1 MSLARRR
8 AHRVRKHASVA
19 SRHPTAFINF
29 KQGGSK
35 MPTAAQRLAR
45 ARALESMVRDI
56 AREEILPRYLKS
68 ARNRKADGSLF
79 TEADVESQRR
89 FTEALPQ
96 LMPGP
101 VLGEE
106 MSAEEQ
112 ARLWSEGQRG
122 LWCID
127 PIDGTTNFANGIP
140 FFAVSIA
147 YLVDHEP
154 RFGVVYNPI
163 TDESFYAA
171 KGAGAFLNGTEL
183 PLRGGASQLKD
194 AVAGV
199 DFKRISHHLGDEL
212 AVRPPYYSQR
222 NFGSSALEWCFV
234 AAGRLDVYLHG
245 GQMLWDYAAGQL
257 ILSESGGQA
266 IALDGGTLMAGPA
279 VKRGVIAAA
288 SPALFAEWRAWLQA
302 HS

>member
-1 MSLARRR
+1 
-8 AHRVRKHASVA
+8 
-19 SRHPTAFINF
+19 
-29 KQGGSK
+29 
-35 MPTAAQRLAR
+35 MPTAAIRLSR
-45 ARALESMVRDI
+45 ARALESMVREV

-68 ARNRKADGSLF
+68 ARNRKEDGSLF

-89 FTEALPQ
+89 FSEELPK
-96 LMPGP
+96 LLPGA

-106 MSAEEQ
+106 MTAAEQ
-112 ARLWSEGQRG
+112 AHLWNEGARG

-140 FFAVSIA
+140 LFAVSIA
-147 YLVDHEP
+147 YLIDHQP
-154 RFGVVYNPI
+154 VIGVVYNPI

-171 KGAGAFLNGTEL
+171 RGAGAFLHGAEL
-183 PLRGGASQLKD
+183 PLRSGAVSLRD

-245 GQMLWDYAAGQL
+245 GQMLWDYAAGRL
-257 ILSESGGQA
+257 ILAEAGGQA
-266 IALDGGTLMAGPA
+266 EALDGGELMAGPA
-279 VKRGVIAAA
+279 IKRGVIAAVTP
-288 SPALFAEWRAWLQA
+288 SLFTEWSAWVKGR
-302 HS
+302 S

>member
-1 MSLARRR
+1 
-8 AHRVRKHASVA
+8 
-19 SRHPTAFINF
+19 
-29 KQGGSK
+29 
-35 MPTAAQRLAR
+35 MPTASQRLAR
-45 ARALESMVRDI
+45 ARALESLVRDI
-56 AREEILPRYLKS
+56 ARDEILPRYLKS

-79 TEADVESQRR
+79 TEADMASQQR
-89 FTEALPQ
+89 FSEALPAF
-96 LMPGP
+96 LPGA

-106 MSAEEQ
+106 MTAAEQ
-112 ARLWSEGQRG
+112 AALWRDGARG

-140 FFAVSIA
+140 LFAVSIA
-147 YLVDHEP
+147 YLIEHEP
-154 RFGVVYNPI
+154 VIGVVYNPI

-171 KGAGAFLNGTEL
+171 RGAGAFLNGAEL
-183 PLRGGASQLKD
+183 PLRAGATELRD

-245 GQMLWDYAAGQL
+245 GQMLWDYAAGRL
-257 ILSESGGQA
+257 ILAEAGGVA
-266 IALDGGTLMAGPA
+266 EALDGGVLMSGPA
-279 VKRGVIAAA
+279 IKRGVIAAT
-288 SPALFAEWRAWLQA
+288 SPALFAEWSAWVKA
-302 HS
+302 RS

>member
-1 MSLARRR
+1 
-8 AHRVRKHASVA
+8 
-19 SRHPTAFINF
+19 
-29 KQGGSK
+29 
-35 MPTAAQRLAR
+35 MPTATQRLAQ
-45 ARALESMVRDI
+45 ARALESLVREI
-56 AREEILPRYLKS
+56 AREVILPRYLKS

-79 TEADVESQRR
+79 TEADLESQRR
-89 FTEALPQ
+89 FTEALP
-96 LMPGP
+96 LLAPGA

-106 MSAEEQ
+106 MAAAEQ
-112 ARLWSEGQRG
+112 AHLWSAGRRG

-147 YLVDHEP
+147 YLTEHEP
-154 RFGVVYNPI
+154 RFGVVYNPV

-171 KGAGAFLNGTEL
+171 KGAGAFLNGVEL
-183 PLRGGASQLKD
+183 PLRAAAPSLHD
-194 AVAGV
+194 AVAGI

-234 AAGRLDVYLHG
+234 AAGRLDVYVHG
-245 GQMLWDYAAGQL
+245 GQMLWDYAAGRL
-257 ILSESGGQA
+257 ILDEAGGEA
-266 IALDGGTLMAGPA
+266 AALDGGSLIAGPA

-288 SPALFAEWRAWLQA
+288 NPTLFAEWRKWVAA

>member
-1 MSLARRR
+1 M
-8 AHRVRKHASVA
+8 
-19 SRHPTAFINF
+19 
-29 KQGGSK
+29 
-35 MPTAAQRLAR
+35 
-45 ARALESMVRDI
+45 
-56 AREEILPRYLKS
+56 ILPRYLRT

-79 TEADVESQRR
+79 TEADIESQREFSR
-89 FTEALPQ
+89 ELPAL
-96 LMPGP
+96 LSGV

-106 MSAEEQ
+106 MPLEEQ
-112 ARLWSEGQRG
+112 AELWNAGKSG

-127 PIDGTTNFANGIP
+127 PIDGTTNFINGIP

-154 RFGVVYNPI
+154 RFGVVYNPV

-171 KGAGAFLNGTEL
+171 KGSGAWLNGARL
-183 PLRGGASQLKD
+183 PLRPAAGGLGE

-199 DFKRISHHLGDEL
+199 DFKRISPQLSDEL
-212 AVRPPYYSQR
+212 ARRPPYYSQR

-245 GQMLWDYAAGQL
+245 GQMLWDYAAGHL
-257 ILSESGGQA
+257 ILAEAGGVGM
-266 IALDGGTLMAGPA
+266 ALDGAPMMAGPS

-288 SPALFAEWRAWLQA
+288 SPDLFSQWRGWIAA
-302 HS
+302 HSP

>member
-1 MSLARRR
+1 MST
-8 AHRVRKHASVA
+8 K
-19 SRHPTAFINF
+19 
-29 KQGGSK
+29 
-35 MPTAAQRLAR
+35 AQKLAR
-45 ARALESMVRDI
+45 ARALESLVRGI
-56 AREEILPRYLKS
+56 AREEVLPRFLKT
-68 ARNRKADGSLF
+68 ARNHKADGSLF

-89 FTEALPQ
+89 LVEALPRH
-96 LMPGP
+96 LPGP

-106 MSAEEQ
+106 MTPAEQ
-112 ARLWSEGQRG
+112 ADLWAQGRQG

-140 FFAVSIA
+140 FFAVAVA

-154 RFGVVYNPI
+154 RLGVVYNPI

-171 KGAGAFLNGTEL
+171 KGAGAYLNGVPL
-183 PLRGGASQLKD
+183 PLREPAHKLRD

-199 DFKRISHHLGDEL
+199 DFKRISHRLGDEL

-234 AAGRLDVYLHG
+234 AAGRLDVYVHG
-245 GQMLWDYAAGQL
+245 GQMLWDYAAGKL
-257 ILSESGGQA
+257 ILDEAGGSSA
-266 IALDGGTLMAGPA
+266 ALDGDSLLTGPA
-279 VKRGVIAAA
+279 AKRGVIAAA
-288 SPALFAEWRAWLQA
+288 REGLFKDWRAWLQT

>member
-1 MSLARRR
+1 
-8 AHRVRKHASVA
+8 
-19 SRHPTAFINF
+19 
-29 KQGGSK
+29 
-35 MPTAAQRLAR
+35 MPTAALRLAR
-45 ARALESMVRDI
+45 ARALESLVRDI

-79 TEADVESQRR
+79 TEADMASQQR
-89 FTEALPQ
+89 FSEALPAF
-96 LMPGP
+96 LPGA

-106 MSAEEQ
+106 MTAAEQ
-112 ARLWSEGQRG
+112 AALWKEGARG

-140 FFAVSIA
+140 LFAVSIA
-147 YLVDHEP
+147 YLIDHEP
-154 RFGVVYNPI
+154 VIGVVYNPI

-171 KGAGAFLNGTEL
+171 RGAGAFLNGTEL
-183 PLRGGASQLKD
+183 PLRAGATELRD

-245 GQMLWDYAAGQL
+245 GQMLWDYAAGRL
-257 ILSESGGQA
+257 ILAEAGGIA
-266 IALDGGTLMAGPA
+266 EALDGGVLMSGPA
-279 VKRGVIAAA
+279 IKRGVIAAT
-288 SPALFAEWRAWLQA
+288 SPALFAEWSAWVKA
-302 HS
+302 RS

>member
-1 MSLARRR
+1 
-8 AHRVRKHASVA
+8 
-19 SRHPTAFINF
+19 
-29 KQGGSK
+29 
-35 MPTAAQRLAR
+35 MPTASQRLAR
-45 ARALESMVRDI
+45 ARALESLVRDI
-56 AREEILPRYLKS
+56 ARDEILPRYLKS

-79 TEADVESQRR
+79 TVADLGSQRR
-89 FTEALPQ
+89 FIEALPQ
-96 LMPGP
+96 FLPGD

-106 MSAEEQ
+106 MTPAEQGE
-112 ARLWSEGQRG
+112 LWNEGARG

-140 FFAVSIA
+140 LFAVSIA

-154 RFGVVYNPI
+154 VLGVVYNPI

-171 KGAGAFLNGTEL
+171 RGAGAFLNGTEL
-183 PLRGGASQLKD
+183 PLRAGASSLRD

-234 AAGRLDVYLHG
+234 AAGRLDVYVHG
-245 GQMLWDYAAGQL
+245 GQMLWDYAAGRL
-257 ILSESGGQA
+257 ILAEAGGQA
-266 IALDGGTLMAGPA
+266 EALDGGQLMSGPA
-279 VKRGVIAAA
+279 IKRGVIAAA
-288 SPALFAEWRAWLQA
+288 SPALFAEWSAWIKA
-302 HS
+302 RS

>member
-1 MSLARRR
+1 
-8 AHRVRKHASVA
+8 
-19 SRHPTAFINF
+19 
-29 KQGGSK
+29 
-35 MPTAAQRLAR
+35 MPHAAQRLAR

-56 AREEILPRYLKS
+56 ARDEILPRYLKS
-68 ARNRKADGSLF
+68 ARNRKPDGSLF
-79 TEADVESQRR
+79 TEADLASQRR
-89 FTEALPQ
+89 FTEALPDF
-96 LMPGP
+96 LPGA

-106 MSAEEQ
+106 MTPAEQ
-112 ARLWSEGQRG
+112 AHLWNEGRSG

-140 FFAVSIA
+140 LFAVSIA
-147 YLVDHEP
+147 YLINHEP
-154 RFGVVYNPI
+154 VLGVVYNPI

-171 KGAGAFLNGTEL
+171 RGAGAFLNGTEL
-183 PLRGGASQLKD
+183 PLRQGASSLRD
-194 AVAGV
+194 AIAGV

-245 GQMLWDYAAGQL
+245 GQMLWDYAAGRL
-257 ILSESGGQA
+257 ILDEAGGQA
-266 IALDGGTLMAGPA
+266 EALGHGTLMSGPA

-288 SPALFAEWRAWLQA
+288 NPSLFAEWAAWVKTR
-302 HS
+302 S

>member
-1 MSLARRR
+1 MS
-8 AHRVRKHASVA
+8 
-19 SRHPTAFINF
+19 
-29 KQGGSK
+29 
-35 MPTAAQRLAR
+35 TAAQRLAR
-45 ARALESMVRDI
+45 ARALESLVRDI

-68 ARNRKADGSLF
+68 ARSRKADGSLF
-79 TEADVESQRR
+79 TEADIESQRR
-89 FTEALPQ
+89 FSQALPT
-96 LMPGP
+96 LLPGA

-106 MSAEEQ
+106 MSGEEQ
-112 ARLWSEGQRG
+112 ARLWAKGRSG

-171 KGAGAFLNGTEL
+171 TGAGAYLNGTEL
-183 PLRGGASQLKD
+183 PLRPAAPRLGD

-212 AVRPPYYSQR
+212 AVRPPFYSQR

-245 GQMLWDYAAGQL
+245 GQMLWDYAAGRL
-257 ILSESGGQA
+257 ILAEAGGEA
-266 IALDGGTLMAGPA
+266 AALDGGSLMAGPA

-288 SPALFAEWRAWLQA
+288 NPTLFAEWRAWLQA

>member
-1 MSLARRR
+1 
-8 AHRVRKHASVA
+8 
-19 SRHPTAFINF
+19 
-29 KQGGSK
+29 
-35 MPTAAQRLAR
+35 MPTAAHRLAR

-56 AREEILPRYLKS
+56 ARAEILPRYLKS

-79 TEADVESQRR
+79 TEADMASQQR
-89 FTEALPQ
+89 FSEALPAF
-96 LMPGP
+96 LPGA

-106 MSAEEQ
+106 MTAAEQ
-112 ARLWSEGQRG
+112 AALWRDGARG

-140 FFAVSIA
+140 LFAVSIA
-147 YLVDHEP
+147 YLIDHEP
-154 RFGVVYNPI
+154 VIGVVYNPI

-171 KGAGAFLNGTEL
+171 RGAGAFLNGTEL
-183 PLRGGASQLKD
+183 PLRAGATSLRD

-234 AAGRLDVYLHG
+234 AAGRLDVYVHG
-245 GQMLWDYAAGQL
+245 GQMLWDYAAGRL
-257 ILSESGGQA
+257 ILAEAGGQA
-266 IALDGGTLMAGPA
+266 EALDGGQLMSGPA
-279 VKRGVIAAA
+279 IKRGVIAAA
-288 SPALFAEWRAWLQA
+288 SPALFAEWSAWIKA
-302 HS
+302 RS

>member
-1 MSLARRR
+1 
-8 AHRVRKHASVA
+8 
-19 SRHPTAFINF
+19 
-29 KQGGSK
+29 
-35 MPTAAQRLAR
+35 MPTAAKRLAR
-45 ARALESMVRDI
+45 ARALESMVRDV

-68 ARNRKADGSLF
+68 ARNRKPDGSLF
-79 TEADVESQRR
+79 TEADLASQRR
-89 FTEALPQ
+89 FTEVLPQ
-96 LMPGP
+96 FLSGA

-106 MSAEEQ
+106 MTATEQ
-112 ARLWSEGQRG
+112 AHLWNEGGRG

-140 FFAVSIA
+140 LFAVSIA
-147 YLVDHEP
+147 YLIEHEP
-154 RFGVVYNPI
+154 VLGVVYNPI

-171 KGAGAFLNGTEL
+171 RGAGAYLNGTEL
-183 PLRGGASQLKD
+183 PLRQGASCLRD
-194 AVAGV
+194 AIAGV

-245 GQMLWDYAAGQL
+245 GQMLWDYAAGRL
-257 ILSESGGQA
+257 ILAEAGGHA
-266 IALDGGTLMAGPA
+266 EALGGGSLMSGPA

-288 SPALFAEWRAWLQA
+288 NPALFTEWATWVKTR
-302 HS
+302 S

>member
-1 MSLARRR
+1 MSAT
-8 AHRVRKHASVA
+8 AHRLS
-19 SRHPTAFINF
+19 
-29 KQGGSK
+29 
-35 MPTAAQRLAR
+35 R
-45 ARALESMVRDI
+45 ARALESLVRDI
-56 AREEILPRYLKS
+56 AREEILPRYLKT
-68 ARNRKADGSLF
+68 ARNRKADGTLF
-79 TEADVESQRR
+79 TEADLESQRR
-89 FTEALPQ
+89 FTEALPD

-106 MSAEEQ
+106 MTGEEQ
-112 ARLWSEGQRG
+112 ARLWSEGRRG

-140 FFAVSIA
+140 FFAVSVA
-147 YLVDHEP
+147 YLVDHET
-154 RFGVVYNPI
+154 RFGVVYNPV

-171 KGAGAFLNGTEL
+171 QGAGAFLNGTEL
-183 PLRGGASQLKD
+183 PLRPAAPQLAD
-194 AVAGV
+194 AVAGI
-199 DFKRISHHLGDEL
+199 DFKRISKHLGDEL

-245 GQMLWDYAAGQL
+245 GQMLWDYAAGRL
-257 ILSESGGQA
+257 ILAEAGGEA
-266 IALDGGTLMAGPA
+266 AALDGGSLMAGPA

-288 SPALFAEWRAWLQA
+288 APTLFGEWRNWLQA

>member
-1 MSLARRR
+1 
-8 AHRVRKHASVA
+8 
-19 SRHPTAFINF
+19 
-29 KQGGSK
+29 
-35 MPTAAQRLAR
+35 MPTAAHRLAR
-45 ARALESMVRDI
+45 ARALESLVREI
-56 AREEILPRYLKS
+56 AREVILPRYLNTV
-68 ARNRKADGSLF
+68 RNRKADGSLF
-79 TEADVESQRR
+79 TEADLESQRR
-89 FTEALPQ
+89 FVTELPK
-96 LMPGP
+96 LLPGP

-106 MSAEEQ
+106 MTREEQ
-112 ARLWSEGQRG
+112 ARTWQEGFSG

-147 YLVDHEP
+147 YIVNHET
-154 RFGVVYNPI
+154 RFGVVYNPV

-171 KGAGAFLNGTEL
+171 KGAGAYLNGTAL
-183 PLRGGASQLKD
+183 PLRPPASRLED
-194 AVAGV
+194 AVAGI
-199 DFKRISHHLGDEL
+199 DFKRISNHLADEL

-257 ILSESGGQA
+257 ILAEAGGA
-266 IALDGGTLMAGPA
+266 ANALDRGSLMAGPA

-288 SPALFAEWRAWLQA
+288 TPTLLTKWQSWVND

>member
-1 MSLARRR
+1 
-8 AHRVRKHASVA
+8 
-19 SRHPTAFINF
+19 
-29 KQGGSK
+29 
-35 MPTAAQRLAR
+35 MPTASQRLAR
-45 ARALESMVRDI
+45 ARALESLVRDI
-56 AREEILPRYLKS
+56 ARDEILPRYLKS

-79 TEADVESQRR
+79 TEADLESQRR
-89 FTEALPQ
+89 FIEALPQ
-96 LMPGP
+96 FLPGD

-106 MSAEEQ
+106 MTAAEQGE
-112 ARLWSEGQRG
+112 LWNEGARG

-140 FFAVSIA
+140 LFAVSIA

-154 RFGVVYNPI
+154 VIGVVYNPI

-171 KGAGAFLNGTEL
+171 RGAGAFLNGTEL
-183 PLRGGASQLKD
+183 PLRAGATSLRD

-212 AVRPPYYSQR
+212 AVRPPYFSQR

-245 GQMLWDYAAGQL
+245 GQMLWDYAAGKL
-257 ILSESGGQA
+257 ILDEAGGKA
-266 IALDGGTLMAGPA
+266 AALDGSTGIAGPSI
-279 VKRGVIAAA
+279 KRGVIAAA
-288 SPALFAEWRAWLQA
+288 SPCLFTEWRNWVSA

>member
-1 MSLARRR
+1 
-8 AHRVRKHASVA
+8 
-19 SRHPTAFINF
+19 
-29 KQGGSK
+29 
-35 MPTAAQRLAR
+35 MPTAAHRLSR
-45 ARALESMVRDI
+45 ARALESVVREI
-56 AREEILPRYLKS
+56 AREVILPRYLKS

-79 TEADVESQRR
+79 TEADLESQRR
-89 FTEALPQ
+89 FSEILPQ
-96 LMPGP
+96 LAPGP

-106 MSAEEQ
+106 MSGAEQ
-112 ARLWSEGQRG
+112 ARIWSEGRRG

-147 YLVDHEP
+147 YLIDHEP
-154 RFGVVYNPI
+154 RFGVVYNPV

-171 KGAGAFLNGTEL
+171 KGAGAFLNGVEL
-183 PLRGGASQLKD
+183 PLRGAASSLQD
-194 AVAGV
+194 AVAGI

-212 AVRPPYYSQR
+212 AVRPPYFSQR

-234 AAGRLDVYLHG
+234 AAGRLDVYVHG
-245 GQMLWDYAAGQL
+245 GQMLWDYAAGRL
-257 ILSESGGQA
+257 ILAEAGGVA
-266 IALDGGTLMAGPA
+266 AALDGGTLMAGPA

-288 SPALFAEWRAWLQA
+288 NPGLFTEWRNWIAA